1 MGEEYSSKS
10 SLANAIRKK
19 YNLDQEAVDRT
30 IDVMTLPNNTDADNT
45 VLYRMPVFPRQLSK
59 DSVVA
64 MIKPVHDINNIYAND
79 DGFKGVME
87 ARQSSTNYPYYD
99 KMAKAIYDNSA
110 KYAGQSWNY
119 EDVKKY
125 NKKMSDNQQDRNILV
140 RHEKQNDDLGGYYD
154 PNNDSIAV
162 RYGDMDNKN
171 YAARH
176 EITHSVQR
184 DSDYRGI
191 NALKTIPEYIRG
203 EYDYNFEANQGK
215 LDKYNTS
222 PTELHAN
229 IAGIQQ
235 AIRSTGIPLK
245 TENDIDKYLDL
256 IINENGT
263 RRPQIKLIDTNGK
276 YINNSNDDESMY
288 KATNALFQSVEN
300 NNIIKQG
307 LSRGIPLRKIL
318 KSLLMTTAKNEQQTP
333 NQPNSPFTHGMD
345 IS

>member
-1 MGEEYSSKS
+1 M
-10 SLANAIRKK
+10 
-19 YNLDQEAVDRT
+19 V
-30 IDVMTLPNNTDADNT
+30 
-45 VLYRMPVFPRQLSK
+45 
-59 DSVVA
+59 
-64 MIKPVHDINNIYAND
+64 
-79 DGFKGVME
+79 
-87 ARQSSTNYPYYD
+87 
-99 KMAKAIYDNSA
+99 
-110 KYAGQSWNY
+110 
-119 EDVKKY
+119 
-125 NKKMSDNQQDRNILV
+125 
-140 RHEKQNDDLGGYYD
+140 GYYD
-154 PNNDSIAV
+154 PNNDSITV

-300 NNIIKQG
+300 NHI
-307 LSRGIPLRKIL
+307 R
-318 KSLLMTTAKNEQQTP
+318 
-333 NQPNSPFTHGMD
+333 
-345 IS
+345 

>member
-1 MGEEYSSKS
+1 MGEEYSSKN

-30 IDVMTLPNNTDADNT
+30 IDVMTLPNNTDTDGT
-45 VLYRMPVFPRQLSK
+45 VLYRMPVFPHQLSK
-59 DSVVA
+59 DSAVA
-64 MIKPVHDINNIYAND
+64 IIKPVHDINNIYAD
-79 DGFKGVME
+79 DGGFKSVMS
-87 ARQSSTNYPYYD
+87 ARQSSPNYPYYD

-119 EDVKKY
+119 DDVKKY
-125 NKKMSDNQQDRNILV
+125 NKKMNDNQQDRNILI
-140 RHEKQNDDLGGYYD
+140 RHEKQNNGLGGYYD
-154 PNNDSIAV
+154 PNNDSIAI
-162 RYGDMDNKN
+162 RYGNMDNKN
-171 YAARH
+171 YVARH

-184 DSDYRGI
+184 DGDKRGI
-191 NALKTIPEYIRG
+191 NVLTTIPEYMRG
-203 EYDYNFEANQGK
+203 EYDYNLEANQGK

-256 IINENGT
+256 VMNKDGT

-276 YINNSNDDESMY
+276 YIDNSNDDKSMF
-288 KATNALFQSVEN
+288 KATDALFQSVKN

-307 LSRGIPLRKIL
+307 LSRGIPLRTIL
-318 KSLLMTTAKNEQQTP
+318 KSLLMTTAKNEQQVP

>member
-1 MGEEYSSKS
+1 MGRQYDSKS
-10 SLANAIRKK
+10 SLADAIRRK
-19 YNLDQEAVDRT
+19 YNLDQGAV
-30 IDVMTLPNNTDADNT
+30 DNT
-45 VLYRMPVFPRQLSK
+45 VNVVTMPSEIKPDGSVSYSMPEFPRQLSK

-64 MIKPVHDINNIYAND
+64 MINPAQDINSIYAD
-79 DGFKGVME
+79 DGGFKGVMD
-87 ARQSSTNYPYYD
+87 ARQSSLNYPYYD

-119 EDVKKY
+119 DDVKKY
-125 NKKMSDNQQDRNILV
+125 NKKMSDNQQDRNLLV
-140 RHEKQNDDLGGYYD
+140 RYEKADSDLGGYYD
-154 PNNDSIAV
+154 PNNDSIAI
-162 RYGDMDNKN
+162 RYGGMDNKN

-184 DSDYRGI
+184 DSDKRGI
-191 NALKTIPEYIRG
+191 NALTTIPEYIRG
-203 EYDYNFEANQGK
+203 EYDYNLEANQGK
-215 LDKYNTS
+215 FDKYYTS

-245 TENDIDKYLDL
+245 TEEDIDKYLDL
-256 IINENGT
+256 VVDKNGT
-263 RRPQIKLIDTNGK
+263 RKPQIKLIDGNGN
-276 YINNSNDDESMY
+276 YIDNSKDDDSMY
-288 KATNALFQSVEN
+288 KATDALFQSIEN

-307 LSRGIPLRKIL
+307 LSKGIPLRTIL
-318 KSLLMTTAKNEQQTP
+318 KSLLMTTAKNEQQAP